1 MNSIWEAQYLGGIS
15 SNEGRVVVALEIDM
29 PVVVELDSL
38 LLCEILD
45 VVLDEDATDDKLNKL
60 VSE

>member
-1 MNSIWEAQYLGGIS
+1 M
-15 SNEGRVVVALEIDM
+15 ALEVDT

-38 LLCEILD
+38 LLFEILD
-45 VVLDEDATDDKLNKL
+45 TVLDEDATDAELNKL

>member
-1 MNSIWEAQYLGGIS
+1 VE
-15 SNEGRVVVALEIDM
+15 ALEVDA

-38 LLCEILD
+38 LLCE
-45 VVLDEDATDDKLNKL
+45 VLDIVLDDDATDAELNKL